1 MSHKPR
7 LGTVAI
13 AALLATMIV
22 RIPEAPATVAEQRA
36 RLPPAAE
43 CESPVE
49 GKWRALIYSQNGQ
62 DWYEFTLEIHHDP
75 VDEKILTGTIL
86 VDTWYGP
93 EDKPEPPTPC
103 THRIKGKMKGHGTY
117 PGGVD
122 GEVYF
127 GGTEYEVVEE
137 VCGYSVGY
145 NPDNFTGRIEPDRQ
159 EFQSVNNDGGVAVN
173 EPTVFRRIGC
183 FDNNNEPKQP
193 EKDVKKPAFF
203 PKRRSTGGC

>member
-1 MSHKPR
+1 M
-7 LGTVAI
+7 T
-13 AALLATMIV
+13 AAVLATFII

-62 DWYEFTLEIHHDP
+62 DWYEFTLEIHHDKDDP
-75 VDEKILTGTIL
+75 TKLTGQIF
-86 VDTWYGP
+86 VDTWSGP
-93 EDKPEPPTPC
+93 EDQPTPPTPC
-103 THRIKGKMKGHGTY
+103 QHRIKGKMKGHGTY
-117 PGGVD
+117 PGGKTAT
-122 GEVYF
+122 GQEVYF
-127 GGTEYEVVEE
+127 GGSDYEVVEE

-145 NPDNFTGRIEPDRQ
+145 NPDNFTGKIEPERQ
-159 EFQSVNNDGGVAVN
+159 EFQSVNNDGGIAVN

-183 FDNNNEPKQP
+183 FDDANTPKQP
-193 EKDVKKPAFF
+193 EGDVKKPAFY